1 MRGLLVVV
9 LSVGLAGTAAAD
21 DVTRVDIELGST
33 VEKNVVYARGWMCD
47 DPSLL
52 TAQVVTRDDH
62 NVWIAKGVK
71 LGHTTCRVGV
81 DKLAASYV
89 FDVHVVPKRTR

>member
-1 MRGLLVVV
+1 MRWLAILLF
-9 LSVGLAGTAAAD
+9 AGTAYAD
-21 DVTRVDIELGST
+21 EPPRVDLEVGGT
-33 VEKNVVYARGWMCD
+33 VEKNVAYARGWMCD

-52 TAQVVTRDDH
+52 TAQMVTRDDH

-71 LGHTTCRVGV
+71 VGKTLCRVGLDHQRV
-81 DKLAASYV
+81 SYV